1 MDGGLD
7 VRGQLMAEYPA
18 GITHRKR
25 ISGVRHW
32 RWQRF
37 SAVAV
42 LFLMSYLV
50 IALASI
56 GGMSYG
62 EALSFVSQ
70 PVNAA
75 ALGALVLA
83 GLFHGT
89 MGLQVVIEDYISA
102 RGGRHAALLL
112 VRAGMSAAALASLW
126 AMVRILG

>member
-1 MDGGLD
+1 
-7 VRGQLMAEYPA
+7 MADYPA

-42 LFLMSYLV
+42 LALMIYLV

-56 GGMSYG
+56 CGVSYG
-62 EALSFVSQ
+62 EALTFVGQ

-75 ALGALVLA
+75 AISALLLA

-89 MGLQVVIEDYISA
+89 LGLEVVIEDYISV
-102 RGGRHAALLL
+102 RGGRRAVMLL
-112 VRAGMSAAALASLW
+112 VRVGMGAAALASLW